1 MEESKGTLAKKIVIN
16 SVIAYGVFG
25 AVQVFYRLWKGFTV
39 SSRMREV
46 LKDMPATKGA
56 GHDAP
61 AGWIRDLQRNLYRL
75 HDWRLEI
82 CEGRPISKNL
92 GFSWSPAPY
101 TLLANDPAIVR
112 HILKDEFSKY
122 TKPDSSIDPFFYY
135 FEDFLSSGI
144 FVQKHG
150 VGSEDD
156 GQEWTKMRKVSAQI
170 FNRKNFNSM
179 MQDVFIEKA
188 EVLRRFL
195 ERKFV
200 SQPASDADAVDI
212 QACFFN
218 FTFDSI
224 MRIFFGEDTNTA
236 EGQKNT
242 YGQAFDDAN
251 AASRTHGVDS
261 IAPFMIF
268 TTFLPWP
275 FGGKN
280 GGFARAIYDFLS
292 PQHRQL
298 RRCTKIL
305 DREANRLVKN
315 CLEDPKF
322 SERKDLLAL
331 FLQAKFS
338 SDFVKQM
345 VLHLIIAG
353 RDTTACL
360 LSWMVYELTK
370 NQDVQ
375 QRLHDEIMQKLPPG
389 KAMDWKSLSPNEMP
403 YLNGVIYEA
412 LRIWPPV
419 PFDLKMAFEDD
430 VLPGGWKVPEFASV
444 AFIPYNMGRDPE
456 RYPEPLH
463 FRPERWI
470 PFNAPPQHEFPVFQ
484 AGPRICLGMDMAI
497 FEAKTATVEL
507 LRHCCFEM
515 VPGQEITY
523 GDKIT
528 MDIKSNGKEQ
538 FLVYVKP
545 W

>member
-1 MEESKGTLAKKIVIN
+1 
-16 SVIAYGVFG
+16 
-25 AVQVFYRLWKGFTV
+25 
-39 SSRMREV
+39 
-46 LKDMPATKGA
+46 
-56 GHDAP
+56 
-61 AGWIRDLQRNLYRL
+61 
-75 HDWRLEI
+75 
-82 CEGRPISKNL
+82 
-92 GFSWSPAPY
+92 
-101 TLLANDPAIVR
+101 
-112 HILKDEFSKY
+112 
-122 TKPDSSIDPFFYY
+122 
-135 FEDFLSSGI
+135 
-144 FVQKHG
+144 
-150 VGSEDD
+150 
-156 GQEWTKMRKVSAQI
+156 
-170 FNRKNFNSM
+170 

-200 SQPASDADAVDI
+200 SEPASDADAVDI

-236 EGQKNT
+236 EGQKNS

-322 SERKDLLAL
+322 SERKDLLVPRLSLKIIKFEVKSLIATWSSGSELLHLSLCHCVWDLNMQPYCILSCATHTWKFSGEFRVFSIGFSCSITVPVFLIAGWHWQAL

-430 VLPGGWKVPEFASV
+430 VLPGGWKVPKFASV

-484 AGPRICLGMDMAI
+484 AGPRICLGMDMDTWLILAFLAALPEI
-497 FEAKTATVEL
+497 AFKTFQNHRFP
-507 LRHCCFEM
+507 LRFSHIRISSISSRME
-515 VPGQEITY
+515 
-523 GDKIT
+523 K
-528 MDIKSNGKEQ
+528 
-538 FLVYVKP
+538 
-545 W
+545 